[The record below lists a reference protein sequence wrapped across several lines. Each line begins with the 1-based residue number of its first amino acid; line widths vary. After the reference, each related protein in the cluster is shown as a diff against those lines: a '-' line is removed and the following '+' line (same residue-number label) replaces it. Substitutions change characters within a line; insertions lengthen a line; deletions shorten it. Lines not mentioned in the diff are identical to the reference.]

1 MVSHG
6 VKVEL
11 YVYKLK
17 SHAQK
22 QYASRAG
29 LSVWRRGPTTYREG
43 GVGDRGI
50 TASYN
55 GQVLE
60 QSLLYPRQHSYS
72 PTQPFPTSGHEDC
85 DVVFPAMVLCM

>member
-17 SHAQK
+17 SHAQMH
-22 QYASRAG
+22 YASRAG

-43 GVGDRGI
+43 GMGDSGD
-50 TASYN
+50 
-55 GQVLE
+55 
-60 QSLLYPRQHSYS
+60 HSK
-72 PTQPFPTSGHEDC
+72 
-85 DVVFPAMVLCM
+85 L